1 MKYIRKS
8 ICSLLLCVSMLAV
21 LLTGCSGGKG
31 TAATGDARILI
42 ATCAKGDAFRDMLIA
57 ALESACDEQG
67 IGHDTVYAE
76 QSAEQQVAQVK
87 EAKSQGYTAVI
98 CRLIDVDTALQVEMA
113 ADGLPVIFVN
123 NCPDEGYLKADE
135 YIYVASNESVAGSYQ
150 AQYVLDK
157 LSGKSEINVMILQ
170 GEKTHSA
177 TKGRTEAAKRV
188 LNESG
193 KKINYLFQD
202 YADWSPELGQEYFE
216 IFNSTGR
223 TVDCVISNNDSMA
236 VGAIAGMEA
245 CGIDPATI
253 VVCGVDATADACRLV
268 KEGKMDFTVCQNAVN
283 QANAAVDV
291 AVLLSSGKSIKD
303 YAGTSD
309 TGYQVWVDFE
319 KVDAANVDKYIK

>member
-1 MKYIRKS
+1 MFSALIPS
-8 ICSLLLCVSMLAV
+8 VHNNIVLQIIVLLLAV

-31 TAATGDARILI
+31 TAATGNARILI

-98 CRLIDVDTALQVEMA
+98 CRLIDVDTALQVERA

-223 TVDCVISNNDSMA
+223 TVDCVRP
-236 VGAIAGMEA
+236 GA
-245 CGIDPATI
+245 CHWHDY
-253 VVCGVDATADACRLV
+253 
-268 KEGKMDFTVCQNAVN
+268 FH
-283 QANAAVDV
+283 
-291 AVLLSSGKSIKD
+291 VLLSGLQAQRQGRAD
-303 YAGTSD
+303 HGAVQCRGD
-309 TGYQVWVDFE
+309 HP
-319 KVDAANVDKYIK
+319 